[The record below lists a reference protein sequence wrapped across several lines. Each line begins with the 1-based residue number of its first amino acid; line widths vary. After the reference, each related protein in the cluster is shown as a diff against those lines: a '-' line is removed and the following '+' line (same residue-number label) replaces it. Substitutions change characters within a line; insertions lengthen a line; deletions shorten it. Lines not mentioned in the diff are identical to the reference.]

1 MVRFVPP
8 ASVRRL
14 GRVYVNGRC
23 LDGEQAALQAA
34 QRFGRRFGTQ
44 PRWARSY
51 SAATVLEEGMKLE
64 WHKPVV
70 VEQEVGLEVTS
81 YQSAELEQN

>member
-8 ASVRRL
+8 ASQRRL
-14 GRVYVNGRC
+14 GRVYVNGRSLTADRLRC
-23 LDGEQAALQAA
+23 RLPGD
-34 QRFGRRFGTQ
+34 FGTRPQ
-44 PRWARSY
+44 WARSY

-81 YQSAELEQN
+81 YQSAELEQK

>member
-1 MVRFVPP
+1 MLRFVPP
-8 ASVRRL
+8 TSERRL
-14 GRVYVNGRC
+14 GRVYVNGRR
-23 LDGEQAALQAA
+23 LDGGQAALQAA
-34 QRFGRRFGTQ
+34 QRFGTH

-51 SAATVLEEGMKLE
+51 SVARVLEEGMKLE

>member
-1 MVRFVPP
+1 
-8 ASVRRL
+8 
-14 GRVYVNGRC
+14 
-23 LDGEQAALQAA
+23 
-34 QRFGRRFGTQ
+34 
-44 PRWARSY
+44 
-51 SAATVLEEGMKLE
+51 VLEEGMELE

>member
-1 MVRFVPP
+1 MLRFVPP
-8 ASVRRL
+8 TSQRRL
-14 GRVYVNGRC
+14 DRVYVNGRR

-34 QRFGRRFGTQ
+34 PRFGTQ
-44 PRWARSY
+44 PQPPRSY